1 MTRRVVVR
9 LLQTQLRLVVQLQ
22 RLLVRRLVRV
32 TRLRVGLSRLVA
44 EHKFRFR
51 TYMARLRVSR
61 YSRSGLRI
69 R

>member
-9 LLQTQLRLVVQLQ
+9 SLQTQLRLVV
-22 RLLVRRLVRV
+22 RLARRLVRRLVRV
-32 TRLRVGLSRLVA
+32 TRLMVGLSRLVA

-51 TYMARLRVSR
+51 SYMARPRVSR
-61 YSRSGLRI
+61 CLRSGLRI